1 MPMLAAA
8 VIVDE
13 RRRVA
18 KVNLLGAALVTPGRN
33 SRDLVQIERV
43 QRGSRF
49 GLADL
54 VLLEVLRQG
63 GCRFEGIPM
72 VGFGRLVTVQ
82 VDLVGGDPR
91 AGDYGQREDR
101 HQQAEQKR

>member
-1 MPMLAAA
+1 MLAAA

-13 RRRVA
+13 RGRVA

-43 QRGSRF
+43 ERGTGL

-54 VLLEVLRQG
+54 VLLEVLRHG
-63 GCRFEGIPM
+63 GCRFEGLLM
-72 VGFGRLVTVQ
+72 VGFGRFVTVQ
-82 VDLVGGDPR
+82 VDLVGRDPR
-91 AGDYGQREDR
+91 AGNYGKREDR
-101 HQQAEQKR
+101 H